1 MDETP
6 VGHRPTRTEVELAR
20 LLLAPWW
27 WLTSPRFSGLEHVPV
42 DRPVL
47 LAGNHSTLAV
57 LDAPILLLGLHD
69 RLGLFPRTVGDHV
82 HFRVPAWRALVE
94 RFGVVDGTP
103 ENVRALMRAGET
115 IVVFPGGAREVFKRR
130 GEKYAL
136 IWGRRTGFARLA
148 IEFGYPIIP
157 FAAVGAEDLYDI
169 VFDADDVLRSPLGPI
184 VRRLAPRADL
194 VPPLVA
200 GLGFTAVPK
209 VQRLYFHFAEAVDTA
224 PYAGRQDDQDVAF
237 AVRERVR
244 SAVEASIAHLREVR
258 ERDPERDLAGRLLA
272 AGRRLETKGKGA
284 TGRGS

>member
-1 MDETP
+1 MDGTP
-6 VGHRPTRTEVELAR
+6 VGHRPTRAEVELAR

-27 WLTSPRFSGLEHVPV
+27 WLTSPCFSGLEHVPV

-103 ENVRALMRAGET
+103 ANVRALMQAGET

-148 IEFGYPIIP
+148 IEFGYPIVP

-169 VFDADDVLRSPLGPI
+169 VLDAEDLLRSPLGPI

-200 GLGFTAVPK
+200 GVGFTALPR
-209 VQRLYFHFAEAVDTA
+209 VQRLYFHFAEPVETV
-224 PYAGRQDDQDVAF
+224 PFAGRQDDPEVAF

-244 SAVEASIAHLREVR
+244 VAVEAGIAYLLAAR

-272 AGRRLETKGKGA
+272 AARAG
-284 TGRGS
+284 